1 MHRALKVIPTLVEL
15 LGGSECPYKEECPCQ
30 RGSRCEDGTSTA
42 SAQCLEY
49 SMLKLEGCHKCR
61 CSCTCHLI
69 LEIEGLASEYL
80 WRGDIREPPVPT
92 ELISL
97 CDLSRAVEIRF
108 LPLREHHGCAW
119 FLGDEWVIYL
129 NANDLASMNRYTVF
143 HEAFHIILHSSG
155 IVFTRT
161 SASGLALKETAAD
174 YFAASVLMPKK
185 WVYKLW
191 PNVQSV
197 EMMATIFNV
206 PESAMRKWVRRL
218 GLVPME

>member
-1 MHRALKVIPTLVEL
+1 MHRALKIIPTLVEL
-15 LGGSECPYKEECPCQ
+15 LGGRECPYKEECPCQ
-30 RGSRCEDGTSTA
+30 RGSRCEDGLSTA
-42 SAQCLEY
+42 STRGLNY
-49 SMLKLEGCHKCR
+49 SMLHLEGCHKCR
-61 CSCTCHLI
+61 YSCTCHLT

-80 WRGDIREPPVPT
+80 RMGDIREPPVPT
-92 ELISL
+92 EMISL

-143 HEAFHIILHSSG
+143 HEAFHIILHGSD

-174 YFAASVLMPKK
+174 YFAANVLMPKE

-197 EMMATIFNV
+197 EKMASIFGV
-206 PESAMRKWVRRL
+206 PESAMRKWVSRL
-218 GLVPME
+218 GLVPVG